1 MACRLFGVIRNWIAK
16 YSLQKLYLRLKEYK
30 TFEVKEMELDEKK
43 YLYLLF
49 ILPIVVLFFL
59 YNLYWKRKKQRE
71 FGDLDLVKKLSPESS
86 FFKPILKLGV
96 LLLALTGLI
105 LGLVNPKIGTKME
118 TVKREGIDIVFAI
131 DVSKSMLAE
140 DVAPNR
146 LEKSKQIVSQII
158 NQLGSDRIGIVA
170 YAGNSFPVLPITTDY
185 SVAKMFLQSMNTDMV
200 SSVGTSLDEA
210 IKLSATYFDDKKTSK
225 LLIMI
230 SDGEDHSEGAEAA
243 AEEAN
248 KLGIKIITI
257 GVGTEKGGMIP
268 LKQNGVVQ
276 GFKRD
281 SNNEIVITKLN
292 QESLTAIAK
301 ATKGGYVKGTNT
313 KDVVEYVKN
322 ALNNIEK
329 TEFEA
334 TQMADFQSQFQW
346 FLGIAFILLVL
357 DVFLLERKTKWVRKL
372 NLFNDKE

>member
-1 MACRLFGVIRNWIAK
+1 
-16 YSLQKLYLRLKEYK
+16 
-30 TFEVKEMELDEKK
+30 MELDEKK

-49 ILPIVVLFFL
+49 ILPLVVLVFL
-59 YNLYWKRKKQRE
+59 FNLYWKRKKQRE
-71 FGDLDLVKKLSPESS
+71 FGDLEMVKKLSPESS
-86 FFKPILKLGV
+86 VFKPVLKVSV
-96 LLLALTGLI
+96 LILALLGLI

-146 LEKSKQIVSQII
+146 LDKSKQIVSQII

-170 YAGNSFPVLPITTDY
+170 YAGSAFPVLPITTDY

-200 SSVGTSLDEA
+200 SSVGTSFNEA
-210 IKLSATYFDDKKTSK
+210 IKLSSTYFDDKKTSK

-230 SDGEDHSEGAEAA
+230 SDGEDHNEGADEA

-257 GVGTEKGGMIP
+257 GVGTEKGGTIP
-268 LKQNGVVQ
+268 LKRNGIVE
-276 GFKRD
+276 GFKKD
-281 SNNEIVITKLN
+281 NNNEVVITKLVP
-292 QESLTAIAK
+292 ESLTAIAK
-301 ATKGGYVKGTNT
+301 ATKGGYVNGNNT
-313 KDVVEYVKN
+313 KEVLEYVKN
-322 ALNNIEK
+322 ALNNIQK

-334 TQMADFQSQFQW
+334 TEMADFQSQFQW
-346 FLGIAFILLVL
+346 FLGFAFLLLFV
-357 DVFLLERKTKWVRKL
+357 DVFLLERKTSWVKKL
-372 NLFNDKE
+372 NLFNENK